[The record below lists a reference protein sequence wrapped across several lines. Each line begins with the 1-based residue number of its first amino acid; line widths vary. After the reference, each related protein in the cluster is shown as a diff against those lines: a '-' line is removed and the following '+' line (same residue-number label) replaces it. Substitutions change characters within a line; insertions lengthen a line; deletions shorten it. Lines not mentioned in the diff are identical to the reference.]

1 MPFPAALR
9 ALNHRDFRLFWTGQS
24 ISSVGSW
31 MQSVGLSWLVLELT
45 NSPFRLG
52 VVSALQFAPVLL
64 FSAVAGVVVDRTPK
78 RRLIL
83 GTQIA
88 LMLPAFAL
96 AGLAWT
102 GWVRYWHVA
111 TLAGVIGLVNALDMP
126 SRQSFLVEMVGR
138 EDLLNGIA
146 LNSATFN
153 SARVIGPALGGLL
166 IARYGTAVAFLLNAL
181 SFLAV
186 VMTLTAVRVGSEAKP
201 RRGTTIRE
209 ELRDGVR
216 YATRTPLVALIL
228 GLVFAVSTFAMNHG
242 VLVPLFAR
250 EVLHEG
256 VHVFGLLMASL
267 GAGAVIG
274 AVALATLGGGRP
286 PLAAV
291 VVPGM
296 GVALGIH
303 QSRVRAALRPGGG
316 RPVPRRDHADR
327 LPERLQHDRSGHGAG
342 RAPRAGHGRLHDGLR
357 RCDAPRSLAH
367 RLDRRGGRGARRL
380 PGRRGARSPRRPA
393 PARPLAPRE
402 ARLRMSHDGG
412 VVGSAP
418 HTGEGSRQAGDRG
431 QDHRGG
437 ERRPGPTTIAVGA
450 QALSTE

>member
-9 ALNHRDFRLFWTGQS
+9 ALNHRDYRLFWLGQS
-24 ISSVGSW
+24 VSSVGSW

-52 VVSALQFAPVLL
+52 LVSALQFGPVLL
-64 FSAVAGVVVDRTPK
+64 LSAVAGVAVDRTPK

-83 GTQIA
+83 GTQMA

-138 EDLLNGIA
+138 EDLLNAIA

-153 SARVIGPALGGLL
+153 AARVTGPALGGLL

-186 VMTLTAVRVGSEAKP
+186 VLTLAAVRAGSEPRP
-201 RRGTTIRE
+201 RRGTTIQE
-209 ELRDGVR
+209 ELLDGVR

-228 GLVFAVSTFAMNHG
+228 GLVFAVSTFAMNHN

-267 GAGAVIG
+267 GAGAVVG
-274 AVALATLGGGRP
+274 AIALATLGYGRP

-291 VVPGM
+291 VIPGL
-296 GVALGIH
+296 GVALAIL
-303 QSRVRAALRPGGG
+303 SLAFVRHFALAALVLFLVGVMQIVFQNGCNTIVQVTVPDELRGRVMGVYMMVFAGATPVGASLIGAIAEGVGVPAACLVGGG
-316 RPVPRRDHADR
+316 LALLGVLLQLARWRRAK
-327 LPERLQHDRSGHGAG
+327 
-342 RAPRAGHGRLHDGLR
+342 
-357 RCDAPRSLAH
+357 DAYA
-367 RLDRRGGRGARRL
+367 
-380 PGRRGARSPRRPA
+380 
-393 PARPLAPRE
+393 
-402 ARLRMSHDGG
+402 
-412 VVGSAP
+412 
-418 HTGEGSRQAGDRG
+418 
-431 QDHRGG
+431 
-437 ERRPGPTTIAVGA
+437 
-450 QALSTE
+450 

>member
-1 MPFPAALR
+1 
-9 ALNHRDFRLFWTGQS
+9 
-24 ISSVGSW
+24 

-52 VVSALQFAPVLL
+52 LVSALQFGPVLL
-64 FSAVAGVVVDRTPK
+64 LSAVAGVAVDRTPK
-78 RRLIL
+78 RRLVL
-83 GTQIA
+83 GTQMA

-138 EDLLNGIA
+138 EDLLNAMA

-153 SARVIGPALGGLL
+153 AARVTGPALGGLL

-186 VMTLTAVRVGSEAKP
+186 VLNLTAIRAGSEARP
-201 RRGTTIRE
+201 RRGTTVRQ
-209 ELRDGVR
+209 ELLDGLR
-216 YATRTPLVALIL
+216 YVMRTPLVALVL

-256 VHVFGLLMASL
+256 VRTFGLLMASL
-267 GAGAVIG
+267 GAGAVVG
-274 AVALATLGGGRP
+274 AIAVATLGYGRP

-291 VVPGM
+291 VVPGL
-296 GVALGIH
+296 GVALAI
-303 QSRVRAALRPGGG
+303 L
-316 RPVPRRDHADR
+316 
-327 LPERLQHDRSGHGAG
+327 
-342 RAPRAGHGRLHDGLR
+342 
-357 RCDAPRSLAH
+357 SLAFVRH
-367 RLDRRGGRGARRL
+367 FAVAAVVLFLVGIMQIVFQNGCNTIVQVTVPDELRGRVMGVYMMVFAGAT
-380 PGRRGARSPRRPA
+380 P
-393 PARPLAPRE
+393 
-402 ARLRMSHDGG
+402 
-412 VVGSAP
+412 
-418 HTGEGSRQAGDRG
+418 
-431 QDHRGG
+431 
-437 ERRPGPTTIAVGA
+437 VGA
-450 QALSTE
+450 SVIGSVAEGVGVPAACLLGGSLALLGVLVQLARWRGVKRGYA

>member
-1 MPFPAALR
+1 M
-9 ALNHRDFRLFWTGQS
+9 
-24 ISSVGSW
+24 
-31 MQSVGLSWLVLELT
+31 
-45 NSPFRLG
+45 
-52 VVSALQFAPVLL
+52 
-64 FSAVAGVVVDRTPK
+64 
-78 RRLIL
+78 
-83 GTQIA
+83 A

-138 EDLLNGIA
+138 EDLLNAIA

-153 SARVIGPALGGLL
+153 AARVTGPALGGLL

-186 VMTLTAVRVGSEAKP
+186 VLTLAAVRAGSEPRP

-209 ELRDGVR
+209 ELLDGVR

-228 GLVFAVSTFAMNHG
+228 GLVFAVSTFAMNHS

-267 GAGAVIG
+267 GAGAVVG
-274 AVALATLGGGRP
+274 AIAIAMLGYGRP

-291 VVPGM
+291 VIPGL
-296 GVALGIH
+296 GVALAIL
-303 QSRVRAALRPGGG
+303 SLAFVRHFALAALVLFLVGVMQIIFQNGCNTIVQVTVPDELRGRVMGVYMMVFAGATPVGASLIGAIAEGVGVPAACLVGGG
-316 RPVPRRDHADR
+316 LALLGVLLQLARWRRAK
-327 LPERLQHDRSGHGAG
+327 
-342 RAPRAGHGRLHDGLR
+342 
-357 RCDAPRSLAH
+357 DAYA
-367 RLDRRGGRGARRL
+367 
-380 PGRRGARSPRRPA
+380 
-393 PARPLAPRE
+393 
-402 ARLRMSHDGG
+402 
-412 VVGSAP
+412 
-418 HTGEGSRQAGDRG
+418 
-431 QDHRGG
+431 
-437 ERRPGPTTIAVGA
+437 
-450 QALSTE
+450 

>member
-1 MPFPAALR
+1 MPFPTALR
-9 ALNHRDFRLFWTGQS
+9 ALNHRDFRLFWIGQS
-24 ISSVGSW
+24 VSSVGSW

-52 VVSALQFAPVLL
+52 LVSALQFGPVLL
-64 FSAVAGVVVDRTPK
+64 LSAVAGVAVDRTPK

-83 GTQIA
+83 GTQVA
-88 LMLPAFAL
+88 LMLPAFVL
-96 AGLAWT
+96 ASLAWT

-138 EDLLNGIA
+138 EDLLNAMA

-153 SARVIGPALGGLL
+153 AARVTGPAVGGLL
-166 IARYGTAVAFLLNAL
+166 IARYGTAIAFLLNAL

-186 VMTLTAVRVGSEAKP
+186 VMTLAAVRAGSEARP

-209 ELRDGVR
+209 ELRDGIR

-267 GAGAVIG
+267 GAGAVVG
-274 AVALATLGGGRP
+274 AIAIATLGYGRP

-291 VVPGM
+291 VIPGL
-296 GVALGIH
+296 GVALAILSLAFVRQFALAAVVLFLVGIM
-303 QSRVRAALRPGGG
+303 QIVFQNGCNTIVQVTVPDELRGRVMGVYMMVFAGATPVGASLIGSVAEGVGVPAACLVGGG
-316 RPVPRRDHADR
+316 LALFGVLLQLARWRRAK
-327 LPERLQHDRSGHGAG
+327 ERYA
-342 RAPRAGHGRLHDGLR
+342 
-357 RCDAPRSLAH
+357 
-367 RLDRRGGRGARRL
+367 
-380 PGRRGARSPRRPA
+380 
-393 PARPLAPRE
+393 
-402 ARLRMSHDGG
+402 
-412 VVGSAP
+412 
-418 HTGEGSRQAGDRG
+418 
-431 QDHRGG
+431 
-437 ERRPGPTTIAVGA
+437 
-450 QALSTE
+450 

>member
-1 MPFPAALR
+1 
-9 ALNHRDFRLFWTGQS
+9 
-24 ISSVGSW
+24 

-52 VVSALQFAPVLL
+52 LVSALQFGPVLL
-64 FSAVAGVVVDRTPK
+64 LSAVAGVAVDRTPK

-83 GTQIA
+83 GTQMA

-111 TLAGVIGLVNALDMP
+111 TLAGLIGLVNALDMP

-138 EDLLNGIA
+138 EDLLNAIA

-153 SARVIGPALGGLL
+153 AARVTGPALGGLL
-166 IARYGTAVAFLLNAL
+166 IARYGTAVAFLLNGL

-186 VMTLTAVRVGSEAKP
+186 LVTLAAVRAGSEPRP

-250 EVLHEG
+250 EVLQEG
-256 VHVFGLLMASL
+256 VRAFGLLMASL
-267 GAGAVIG
+267 GAGAVVG
-274 AVALATLGGGRP
+274 AVAVATLGGHGRP

-291 VVPGM
+291 VIPGL
-296 GVALGIH
+296 GVALAILGLAFVRHFPVAAVVLFLVGVMQIVF
-303 QSRVRAALRPGGG
+303 QNGCNTIVQITVPDELRGRVMGVYMMVFAGATPVGASLIGSVAEGAGVPAACLVGGGLALLGVLLQLARWRRVRGTYA
-316 RPVPRRDHADR
+316 
-327 LPERLQHDRSGHGAG
+327 
-342 RAPRAGHGRLHDGLR
+342 
-357 RCDAPRSLAH
+357 
-367 RLDRRGGRGARRL
+367 
-380 PGRRGARSPRRPA
+380 
-393 PARPLAPRE
+393 
-402 ARLRMSHDGG
+402 
-412 VVGSAP
+412 
-418 HTGEGSRQAGDRG
+418 
-431 QDHRGG
+431 
-437 ERRPGPTTIAVGA
+437 
-450 QALSTE
+450 